1 MIDKSEPVYVQ
12 PCSNGFDFL
21 ESNMKCLYGEERG
34 SFENSI
40 KRYIDNTLRECPVRA
55 PKRLDEIP
63 EATHAQLFELVEMEG
78 HFRALAEDVLSEY
91 KRRSENGEPD
101 DDFCLAAAGVMG
113 LCPVPLGREQTLFP
127 NVANLYVSSV
137 EEGLALDSRIDA
149 HRNIVN
155 NIVFIMQN
163 YLEDGLTVNWNGRH
177 LRSQGY
183 ARNAFRGENA
193 YYATS
198 RASAFR
204 HLDPRGRGDPRL
216 AILKSTIETVELAL
230 WMDKIEFVRD
240 WPFGDVYHG
249 AIAQHYGIPTNGI
262 DFTSDVKTALFFAC
276 CKFEEGGWRPLAS
289 EDFSRRESRKWI
301 ADIGGDS
308 RYGIIHFCPMDVAM
322 MGMYVSDP
330 TIRVARLNPV
340 GYQPFMRCAKQ
351 SAYLVETGHPYDL
364 FQDPSFG
371 EIKFRLDE
379 KLCQRV
385 YREMEE
391 GRLVY
396 PIESF
401 GPFEDAVETIK
412 RCKVFSRL
420 AFEESLRARG
430 LEEQG
435 DELEALLREQ
445 GISVTGA
452 TGPLDQELADEVNRD
467 FWKAYRSSPFA
478 EMEAKVR
485 PMLCI

>member
-1 MIDKSEPVYVQ
+1 MANESEFAYVR

-21 ESNMKCLYGEERG
+21 ETNMKNLYGEERG

-40 KRYIDNTLRECPVRA
+40 KRYIDRTVQDCPVRT
-55 PKRLDEIP
+55 PRRLDEIP
-63 EATHAQLFELVEMEG
+63 EATHDQLCKQIEKEARFK
-78 HFRALAEDVLSEY
+78 ALADEVLSKY
-91 KRRSENGEPD
+91 KKRNESNDLD
-101 DDFCLAAAGVMG
+101 DDFCLSVAGVMG
-113 LCPVPLGREQTLFP
+113 LCPSSLRREETLFP
-127 NVANLYVSSV
+127 NVANFYVSSV
-137 EEGLALDSRIDA
+137 EEGMALDSQVDK

-155 NIVFIMQN
+155 TIVLIMQN
-163 YLEDGLTVNWNGRH
+163 YLEDGLTVNWNGRY

-204 HLDPRGRGDPRL
+204 HLDPCGGSDPRL
-216 AILKSTIETVELAL
+216 AILKSTIKSVELAL
-230 WMDKIEFVRD
+230 WMDKIEFVRN

-262 DFTSDVKTALFFAC
+262 DFTSDFKTALFFAC
-276 CKFEEGGWRPLAS
+276 CKFEEGEWRPLEP
-289 EDFSRRESRKWI
+289 EDFSRRESRKWV
-301 ADIGGDS
+301 ADVGGDS

-322 MGMYVSDP
+322 MGMYVTDP
-330 TIRVARLNPV
+330 RIRVARLNPV
-340 GYQPFMRCAKQ
+340 GYQPFMRCANQ
-351 SAYLVETGHPYDL
+351 SAYLVETGYPYDL

-379 KLCQRV
+379 ELCQKV
-385 YREMEE
+385 YRKMEE
-391 GRLVY
+391 GRSVY

-401 GPFEDAVETIK
+401 GPFEDAVEAII
-412 RCKVFSRL
+412 RCKDFSRL
-420 AFEESLRARG
+420 AFEESLRVRG

-445 GISVTGA
+445 GISVAGT
-452 TGPLDQELADEVNRD
+452 TGPLGNELADAVNKD
-467 FWKAYRSSPFA
+467 FWKAYHSSPFA
-478 EMEAKVR
+478 KMEAKVR
-485 PMLCI
+485 PVLCI